1 MLVITK
7 EGVSNLQRRLLNS
20 GEAEGCRDE
29 LRRMLEIKET
39 LLWRAEKACA
49 CVGQAVGCHLAWEVD
64 TLQRALDALTRGNN
78 TEAAALLGEYLANW
92 DQRFDE

>member
-7 EGVSNLQRRLLNS
+7 EGVSDLQKRIVNS
-20 GEAEGCRDE
+20 GGTDECQAE

-49 CVGQAVGCHLAWEVD
+49 CVGQTFGCHLACEVE

-78 TEAAALLGEYLANW
+78 TEATALLGEYLANW
-92 DQRFDE
+92 NQRFDE